1 MLEIRQQV
9 LREHQRVEIH
19 RFERD
24 ACPAAGRA
32 HEAGIKVGIVRDD
45 RPSARK
51 VEKLAHGLRL
61 VRRAGHIGIRN
72 AGQARDLGRDGHMRV
87 DERVKL
93 RLNLAA
99 GEEHRADLRHA
110 VRVQVQAGRLDIE
123 GNKLRVER

>member
-1 MLEIRQQV
+1 
-9 LREHQRVEIH
+9 
-19 RFERD
+19 
-24 ACPAAGRA
+24 
-32 HEAGIKVGIVRDD
+32 
-45 RPSARK
+45 
-51 VEKLAHGLRL
+51 
-61 VRRAGHIGIRN
+61 
-72 AGQARDLGRDGHMRV
+72 MRV